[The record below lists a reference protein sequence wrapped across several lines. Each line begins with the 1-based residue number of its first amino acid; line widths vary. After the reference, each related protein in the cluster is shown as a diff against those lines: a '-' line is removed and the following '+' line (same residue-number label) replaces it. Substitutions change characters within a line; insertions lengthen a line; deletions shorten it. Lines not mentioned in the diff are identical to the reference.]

1 MAIPQQLFFSGV
13 VRGESAMQSERD
25 VGSKVKYEVTVSGLV
40 RSLPSW
46 HRGEAETC
54 PKGCG
59 FSPIWRLVRGLPQ
72 FLGLG
77 CVQVFVLRAQLTIS
91 CSFLTGHLTCWSGE
105 AMRAQGP
112 LLVDGDGG
120 RADVSP

>member
-77 CVQVFVLRAQLTIS
+77 RVQVFVLRAQLTIS

-105 AMRAQGP
+105 ARRAQGP
-112 LLVDGDGG
+112 LLVDGDSGEG
-120 RADVSP
+120 